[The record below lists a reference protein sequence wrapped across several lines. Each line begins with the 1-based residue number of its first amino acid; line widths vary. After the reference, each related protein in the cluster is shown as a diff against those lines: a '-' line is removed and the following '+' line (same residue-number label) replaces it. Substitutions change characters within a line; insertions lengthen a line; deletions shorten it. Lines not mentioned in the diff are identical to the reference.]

1 MLKLPNGGD
10 DDDDGGGDDY
20 SELKQRRSVERRM
33 STVRGLF
40 FFSFLDNGFAQ
51 SCGKIVSVIVKTL
64 RDTNLIA
71 SRCFRMKKT
80 LLPVG
85 MRRSN
90 PPLLKLPKR
99 KFKQRRF

>member
-10 DDDDGGGDDY
+10 DDDDSGGDDY

-33 STVRGLF
+33 STVRGL

-90 PPLLKLPKR
+90 PP
-99 KFKQRRF
+99 FT